1 MSAAQLD
8 ELPPENNGNETKQAG
23 SLVPALVAI
32 ILAPVITVVAMYFLI
47 KLNKPDVSG
56 ADSITQ
62 GGVPL
67 NMESTGEEKF
77 YELGSLITN
86 LGGPIKSRYINLELR
101 LEGVAGDF
109 EKVLEMN
116 EHRIRDKSLSIM
128 GGYTYEDAQLDG
140 FQERVRVDLQKAF
153 SLVLKKYRDG
163 ESDLIRNIYF
173 TQFVVQ

>member
-8 ELPPENNGNETKQAG
+8 ELPPENNGVEAKQTG

-32 ILAPVITVVAMYFLI
+32 ILAPAITVAAMYFLI

-109 EKVLEMN
+109 EKVLL
-116 EHRIRDKSLSIM
+116 SLIH
-128 GGYTYEDAQLDG
+128 
-140 FQERVRVDLQKAF
+140 
-153 SLVLKKYRDG
+153 
-163 ESDLIRNIYF
+163 I
-173 TQFVVQ
+173 

>member
-1 MSAAQLD
+1 MELRLSRLGVLFQLRSY
-8 ELPPENNGNETKQAG
+8 N
-23 SLVPALVAI
+23 
-32 ILAPVITVVAMYFLI
+32 LAPAITVAAMYFLI

-56 ADSITQ
+56 VDSITQ

-128 GGYTYEDAQLDG
+128 GYTT
-140 FQERVRVDLQKAF
+140 RMH
-153 SLVLKKYRDG
+153 
-163 ESDLIRNIYF
+163 N
-173 TQFVVQ
+173 